1 MRYDYGL
8 DSFVII
14 CYISIW
20 FYYKFIS
27 NLEQRKYRLMDY
39 LKKYA
44 DENRLPIMD
53 QNTFERIT
61 NDIGREQFRLDLSDY
76 IEKYRPIFP

>member
-1 MRYDYGL
+1 
-8 DSFVII
+8 
-14 CYISIW
+14 
-20 FYYKFIS
+20 
-27 NLEQRKYRLMDY
+27 MDY

-76 IEKYRPIFP
+76 IEKYRPVFPLKRISLDDVRTKFFELKKSGMRVM

>member
-1 MRYDYGL
+1 
-8 DSFVII
+8 
-14 CYISIW
+14 
-20 FYYKFIS
+20 
-27 NLEQRKYRLMDY
+27 MDY

-76 IEKYRPIFP
+76 IEKYRPTFPLKRIQRL